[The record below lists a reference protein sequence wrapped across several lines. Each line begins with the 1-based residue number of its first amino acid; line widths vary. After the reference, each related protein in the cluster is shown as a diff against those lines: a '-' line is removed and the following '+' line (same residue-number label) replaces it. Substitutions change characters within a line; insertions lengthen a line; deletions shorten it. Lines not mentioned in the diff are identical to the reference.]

1 MAFMGIFVM
10 FGAFVF
16 LYLFMLFFAFLSLIV
31 GIILGK
37 KTRFKKTGF
46 VLRLLGYLVLIPN
59 IMFFIYAL
67 LVS

>member
-10 FGAFVF
+10 YGAFVF
-16 LYLFMLFFAFLSLIV
+16 LYLSMLFFAFLSLIV

-37 KTRFKKTGF
+37 KTRFKKIAL
-46 VLRLLGYLVLIPN
+46 VLRLIGYLVLIPN